1 MNIDLTMD
9 GRRADR
15 FDAMVAEYFG
25 PEGVPA
31 GFAGGVLARAAA
43 RQTAAAGLLDRLAV
57 HATPRGVS
65 LIRPGEQAVAE
76 GAAARKWV
84 ERARLE
90 LSEYLLGQRS
100 FFSVPVDLSAA
111 PEFQQKVLGAAAAIP
126 FGEAQP
132 YAWVAG
138 RIGHPRAVR
147 AVGTALGRNPV
158 PLIVP
163 CHRVLRSDGA
173 VGGYIFGVDVKQDL
187 LDLERTTP
195 VLEGC
200 ATTRIVCRVGCVHGR
215 RMRSDSRVIFASVED
230 ARSVGY
236 RPCRVCKPAAA

>member
-1 MNIDLTMD
+1 MNLDVTVD

-15 FDAMVAEYFG
+15 IDAMLSEYFE

-31 GFAGGVLARAAA
+31 GFAGRVLARATAT
-43 RQTAAAGLLDRLAV
+43 RSAAAGLLERLAV
-57 HATPRGVS
+57 HATARGVS
-65 LIRPGEQAVAE
+65 LIRPGAQAVAE
-76 GAAARKWV
+76 GVAARKWV

-100 FFSVPVDLSAA
+100 FFSVPVDLSAT
-111 PEFQQKVLGAAAAIP
+111 PEFQRKVLTAAAAIP

-173 VGGYIFGVDVKQDL
+173 AGGYIFGVDVKQDL

-200 ATTRIVCRVGCVHGR
+200 ATTRIVCRVGCVHAR
-215 RMRSDSRVIFASVED
+215 RMRPDSRVIFASVED

-236 RPCRVCKPAAA
+236 RPCRVCKPVAA